1 MSHTEKSRT
10 AREYRGADRTTAF
23 RPPVLPGVS
32 LPGGARGAQAA
43 PPATARVL
51 LGDGSVL
58 ALAHR
63 GLTQWALREGP
74 QVVLDCGGVL
84 DVYRLALEAR
94 RLGQPPRAVLERIQ
108 VCRAFTGYQEV
119 RALLNLRRRFG
130 PGHRITVLNPL
141 VPLLDEDL
149 PEGDRP
155 WLFRRLLDGIACLAR
170 EGYPVQV
177 CQPTVS
183 AIFATSMASVASVT
197 GTPAADSSL
206 AGVSVIAKQAAAFE
220 KTLAQRFALRIAAR
234 GRILGASD
242 GQERH
247 PLFPRGGPGGGILR
261 GLSPR
266 PDAGGSEALRQAV

>member
-1 MSHTEKSRT
+1 
-10 AREYRGADRTTAF
+10 
-23 RPPVLPGVS
+23 
-32 LPGGARGAQAA
+32 
-43 PPATARVL
+43 VL

-58 ALAHR
+58 TLAHR

-108 VCRAFTGYQEV
+108 VCRAFTGYQEI

-183 AIFATSMASVASVT
+183 VVSAVSA
-197 GTPAADSSL
+197 

-220 KTLAQRFALRIAAR
+220 KTLAQRFTLRIAAR

-247 PLFPRGGPGGGILR
+247 PLFPRGGPGGGVLR
-261 GLSPR
+261 GLPPR
-266 PDAGGSEALRQAV
+266 PDPGGSGTLRQAV